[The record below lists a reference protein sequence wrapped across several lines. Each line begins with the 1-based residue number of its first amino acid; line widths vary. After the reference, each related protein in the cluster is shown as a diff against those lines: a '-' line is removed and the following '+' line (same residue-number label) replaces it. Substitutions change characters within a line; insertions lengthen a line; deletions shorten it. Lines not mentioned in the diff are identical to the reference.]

1 MYLFVSVITYMI
13 IILIVFMYLF
23 VSVITFIIILLF

>member
-1 MYLFVSVITYMI
+1 MYLFVSVITYI
-13 IILIVFMYLF
+13 SILIVCIYNF